1 MNLKKW
7 VKSIQTAGYNGTCT
21 VNVLCQIIPYSH
33 LILNSFN
40 IGVYSS
46 VYITLDGDAKLAQ
59 GNVEGYYTLTST
71 LVNGKQNWKHV
82 QSSKAIWYDK
92 EFKNWKIGDKKSLGT
107 STCRLFSTNDVN
119 SPKDATTWKY
129 WNTDDG
135 EWMSTSNIFGSSSM
149 Y

>member
-1 MNLKKW
+1 MNFKKW
-7 VKSIQTAGYNGTCT
+7 VKSIQTAGYNGTLT
-21 VNVLCQIIPYSH
+21 VNVLCEIIPYSH

-40 IGVYSS
+40 IGVY
-46 VYITLDGDAKLAQ
+46 IKLDGDAKLAQ

-71 LVNGKQNWKHV
+71 LVNGKQNWIHV
-82 QSSKAIWYDK
+82 QKSKAIWYDK
-92 EFKNWKIGDKKSLGT
+92 KWRIGGKENLGT
-107 STCRLFSTNDVN
+107 TTSGLYSTRDVN

-129 WNTDDG
+129 WNYDDG